1 MAGGVAGF
9 AAVVGFF
16 LWITVG
22 GRRNRLERGLKMD
35 DLALLRGGGLLELVA
50 EGAAAVVETSEGLVE
65 RGHLVGGSGEVG
77 GCVDTEGYVV
87 EGFNVAIDGEGFGGG
102 GRCGVGCG
110 QQGGQGGLHVALDG
124 ADVGLGFVADGVG
137 GFPAI
142 YSEGDE
148 RGAEDV
154 QGGLQGCG
162 GGSAR
167 SRW

>member
-1 MAGGVAGF
+1 
-9 AAVVGFF
+9 
-16 LWITVG
+16 
-22 GRRNRLERGLKMD
+22 MD

-87 EGFNVAIDGEGFGGG
+87 EGFNVAIDGEGFGCG

-124 ADVGLGFVADGVG
+124 ADVGLGFVPDGVG